1 VQQPPLP
8 APDAAGVYGF
18 PDDLLQ
24 AHHVWQGW
32 LSARRHA
39 NADTVVELTAPH
51 TGARY
56 LIEERIPSGR
66 PVVAIEPHHDDL
78 ALSASGLFLTCPVP
92 LTVITVF
99 TRSASVH
106 PALQSLYPSA
116 EVVSALRAA
125 EASQALRPL
134 QAAASLL
141 GHKDADPPY
150 RGYCEAA
157 IDELAEELTSILAD
171 HGDAELI
178 APAGV
183 TRHPD
188 HLLVHEAARRVGCRW
203 FWDDVAFWP
212 TYALSADDRHL
223 FDTRAGQ
230 TLTPELVDVTGVVL
244 DKLTLPHMHASQ
256 MQPLRAMYR
265 PLRYAWTIAAQL
277 PERRHHP
284 AAAVFAERF
293 FRRGRPT

>member
-1 VQQPPLP
+1 MQQPPLP
-8 APDAAGVYGF
+8 VPDATGIYGF

-24 AHHVWQGW
+24 AHRVWQDW
-32 LSARRHA
+32 LSARQRA
-39 NADTVVELTAPH
+39 GNDTLIELEAPH
-51 TGARY
+51 TGARF
-56 LIEERIPSGR
+56 LIEERRPSGR

-78 ALSASGLFLTCPVP
+78 ALSAGGLFLTRPVP

-106 PALQSLYPSA
+106 PDLEPEHSSV
-116 EVVSALRAA
+116 EMVSALREA
-125 EASQALRPL
+125 EARQALRPL
-134 QAAASLL
+134 RATAHLL

-150 RGYCEAA
+150 RRYCEADVGELV
-157 IDELAEELTSILAD
+157 DELASILAD

-223 FDTRAGQ
+223 FDARVGQ
-230 TLTPELVDVTGVVL
+230 TLTPELTDITGVLL
-244 DKLTLPHMHASQ
+244 DKLTLLYMHGSQ

-277 PERRHHP
+277 PGRQHR
-284 AAAVFAERF
+284 ADAAVFGERLY
-293 FRRGRPT
+293 RLRPST